1 MFLFRLFKYSLHF
14 LVNFP
19 DLLKGGGRGQVLVP
33 DVSDI
38 DGRVLA
44 PEKGG
49 ATHPALALRRGGKG
63 IGSENVD
70 RKACHSSNLTP

>member
-1 MFLFRLFKYSLHF
+1 MQIQSALDHLCLFY
-14 LVNFP
+14 FP
-19 DLLKGGGRGQVLVP
+19 DLPKGGVHGRVLVP

-49 ATHPALALRRGGKG
+49 ATHLALRRGGKG
-63 IGSENVD
+63 RGNENVD
-70 RKACHSSNLTP
+70 RKAYHLSNLTP